1 MNRDPVFYPIGVA
14 VEIQTWASG
23 GWRPPDPPAP
33 DSLAEPI
40 SLVVTLDTG
49 DRLHYLDWER
59 PSGPEPQ
66 SGREPPSDRD
76 APSGGEPPSDRRAD
90 RDGPTDSRRPERS
103 RGRQMEPGSDPVR
116 SLPPLLLVHGLGQT
130 GWIWAPVARRLR
142 GLTRVL
148 APDLRGHGLSEAPRS
163 GYDLE
168 SLAYDLLTILVANGF
183 GPEAGGPPAVVV
195 GHGFGAMAAMA
206 MTQVQPAAVAGVA
219 LIDGGWEDLAES
231 TGQLPAEFLRGL
243 GDPPEVMR
251 SMEAYL
257 ADRREYDPATWDADQ
272 ERAARATVDEKYAG
286 HVVSV
291 TRQHVLKGCVE
302 AMFGYRPDE
311 ALGDLEAPL
320 LVAVAEAGTAD
331 DEIARERWLAL
342 SDVLRLRSGL
352 GRPPARVVRFPGAG
366 HNLMRYRTHELASEL
381 LGLLEVSGATSGGRR
396 DGPA

>member
-1 MNRDPVFYPIGVA
+1 MASACWPRSGFYPIGVP
-14 VEIQTWASG
+14 VDIETWASG
-23 GWRPPDPPAP
+23 GWRPPQPPAP
-33 DSLAEPI
+33 DARAEPV

-49 DRLHYLDWER
+49 DRLHYLDWE
-59 PSGPEPQ
+59 PPAHPQGPTQ
-66 SGREPPSDRD
+66 SRS
-76 APSGGEPPSDRRAD
+76 SGGH
-90 RDGPTDSRRPERS
+90 DGD
-103 RGRQMEPGSDPVR
+103 QLEPGIGQVPP
-116 SLPPLLLVHGLGQT
+116 LPPLLLVHGLGQS
-130 GWIWAPVARRLR
+130 GWIWAPLARRLR
-142 GLTRVL
+142 GVTRVL

-183 GPEAGGPPAVVV
+183 GPDGGGPPAAVV
-195 GHGFGAMAAMA
+195 GHGFGAMVAVA
-206 MTQVQPAAVAGVA
+206 MTRVQPAAVAGVA
-219 LIDGGWEDLAES
+219 LLDGGWEDLAES

-251 SMEAYL
+251 SMAAYL

-302 AMFGYRPDE
+302 AMFAYRPE
-311 ALGDLEAPL
+311 EELRDLEAPL

-342 SDVLRLRSGL
+342 SDVLQLRSRL

-366 HNLMRYRTHELASEL
+366 HNLMRYRADELASEL
-381 LGLLEVSGATSGGRR
+381 LGLLEVSRPTSGGMPG
-396 DGPA
+396 GPA